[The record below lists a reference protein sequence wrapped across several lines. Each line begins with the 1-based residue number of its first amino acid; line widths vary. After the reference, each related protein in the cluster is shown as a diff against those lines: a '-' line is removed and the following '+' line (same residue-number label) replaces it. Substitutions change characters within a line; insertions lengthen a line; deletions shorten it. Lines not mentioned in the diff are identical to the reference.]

1 MSDWSSTVAAP
12 HFWTWRAG
20 RPPSTSPSSSISPQ
34 VLCWPML
41 RPFGVVIGS
50 SVSSR
55 SDRGPYGRAIS
66 KLYAHKMV
74 VCSPS
79 SSAAALSAA
88 AFSAATFSMAAF
100 SAAALSAAAFSM
112 AAFSVAT
119 LSALALSVAALS
131 ASALS
136 AASSSVRREVC
147 APANDSIPPHE
158 GARVDT
164 RPVLMPKTW
173 L

>member
-1 MSDWSSTVAAP
+1 
-12 HFWTWRAG
+12 
-20 RPPSTSPSSSISPQ
+20 
-34 VLCWPML
+34 ML

-55 SDRGPYGRAIS
+55 SDRGPYGRALS
-66 KLYAHKMV
+66 KLYAHKTV

-88 AFSAATFSMAAF
+88 AFSAAAFSMAAFSMAAF

-112 AAFSVAT
+112 AAFSAAA
-119 LSALALSVAALS
+119 LSASALSAAALSASALSAAALS

-136 AASSSVRREVC
+136 AASSSARQEIC
-147 APANDSIPPHE
+147 AFANDSIPPRE

-164 RPVLMPKTW
+164 RPVLTPKTW